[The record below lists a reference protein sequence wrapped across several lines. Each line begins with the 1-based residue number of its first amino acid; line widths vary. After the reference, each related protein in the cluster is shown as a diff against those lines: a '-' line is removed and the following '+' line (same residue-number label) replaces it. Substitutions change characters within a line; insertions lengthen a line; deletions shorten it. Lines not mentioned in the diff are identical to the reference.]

1 MRASS
6 LNRKHT
12 EETKSKIAANNH
24 QAQAVIV
31 TNDITN
37 NNKEF
42 SSIRKAEKFI
52 GINHFYLA
60 KC

>member
-12 EETKSKIAANNH
+12 EETKLKITANNH
-24 QAQAVIV
+24 QPQAVIV

-42 SSIRKAEKFI
+42 SSIRKA
-52 GINHFYLA
+52 A
-60 KC
+60 